1 MLYPINSKI
10 PINWLNWQ
18 VFKASYLSLHPYIF
32 EAYLANIKQINFT
45 VLQVHLINFDFLIKV
60 CLKKKVNQKLK
71 PHVWTRRS
79 RFIGKSKLC

>member
-18 VFKASYLSLHPYIF
+18 VSYLSLHPYIF

-45 VLQVHLINFDFLIKV
+45 VLQAHLINFDFLIQV
-60 CLKKKVNQKLK
+60 CLEKKL
-71 PHVWTRRS
+71 T
-79 RFIGKSKLC
+79 KS